1 MDILIRSALVQDGQP
16 PLDIGIREG
25 VIYKL
30 APRIDD
36 PAAQVLDA
44 AGRATIPGLIEPH
57 IHLDKALLESRLA
70 NRSGTLE
77 EAIRVTGILKTRQEY
92 SDVLDRSRQVMDMA
106 VRNGTVAMR
115 CHPDVDT
122 IQGLIGVETLVHLRK
137 EYAQLIDLQIDQLCV
152 LLSEVNE
159 SFDTDQPLDRV
170 HIRMA
175 SHGHRAVTHCHV
187 HNLTRPIKDVA
198 VFLSRFEDAGH
209 ANRLFQ
215 CAGPIRQ
222 SRFQERLVEV
232 NMRFNQTGYRSPSSC
247 IEDLHGRLIDSRR

>member
-1 MDILIRSALVQDGQP
+1 MDILIRSALVQDSQP

-77 EAIRVTGILKTRQEY
+77 EAIRVTGILKRRQEY
-92 SDVLDRSRQVMDMA
+92 SDVLDRSRQVLDMA

-137 EYAQLIDLQIDQLCV
+137 EYAQLTDLQIVAFPQEGILKSPGTLQLMTEAIEMGADVGGGCPPW
-152 LLSEVNE
+152 LSPWRL
-159 SFDTDQPLDRV
+159 SALRILT
-170 HIRMA
+170 
-175 SHGHRAVTHCHV
+175 AVP
-187 HNLTRPIKDVA
+187 R
-198 VFLSRFEDAGH
+198 LS
-209 ANRLFQ
+209 
-215 CAGPIRQ
+215 
-222 SRFQERLVEV
+222 
-232 NMRFNQTGYRSPSSC
+232 
-247 IEDLHGRLIDSRR
+247 SRR

>member
-25 VIYKL
+25 VTYKL
-30 APRIDD
+30 EPRIDD

-77 EAIRVTGILKTRQEY
+77 EAIRVTGILKRKQEY
-92 SDVLDRSRQVMDMA
+92 GDVLDRSRQVLDMA

-122 IQGLIGVETLVHLRK
+122 I
-137 EYAQLIDLQIDQLCV
+137 
-152 LLSEVNE
+152 
-159 SFDTDQPLDRV
+159 
-170 HIRMA
+170 
-175 SHGHRAVTHCHV
+175 
-187 HNLTRPIKDVA
+187 
-198 VFLSRFEDAGH
+198 
-209 ANRLFQ
+209 
-215 CAGPIRQ
+215 
-222 SRFQERLVEV
+222 
-232 NMRFNQTGYRSPSSC
+232 
-247 IEDLHGRLIDSRR
+247 